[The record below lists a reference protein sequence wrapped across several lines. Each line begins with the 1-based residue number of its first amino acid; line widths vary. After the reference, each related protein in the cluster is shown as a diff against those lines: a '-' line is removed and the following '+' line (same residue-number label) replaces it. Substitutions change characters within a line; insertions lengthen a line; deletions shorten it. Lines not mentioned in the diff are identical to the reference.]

1 MKANTLFKKTKK
13 FLFRIFIIG
22 LFFLFFLVIYL
33 DSKVKNEF
41 DQQAWDI
48 PAKVYARSLSFT
60 LGQSLRFSELI
71 KELNLLG
78 YRQVIKAVA
87 SGEYELYQQTL
98 VIHTRSFKFWDG
110 EQGSQLIQLT
120 INNDRISLLKD
131 FSSNKSINYLRLD
144 PLLLGNIQVNPSGT
158 TQDRQLVRLDDLPD
172 NFIAALLVTED
183 RAFYDHWGIS
193 LKGIARAL
201 WSNIS
206 QGELRQGG
214 STLTQQLM
222 KNHFLSNE
230 RSLWRK
236 SREAIMA
243 LLTEYHYDKKT
254 ILQAYVNEVYLG
266 QNRDSTIHGFAR
278 ASEFYFDQPLSK
290 LNLSQV
296 ALLIGMVKGPSYY
309 NPRRHP
315 ERAKQR
321 RDLVLSQMVEQ
332 GLLDQNGLLEASS
345 KTLMVVKKPPIRTSR
360 VPAFMG
366 LVKRELSTDYSS
378 SSLKKDG
385 LKLFTSLDPIL
396 QEKAEKSLSQRLAM
410 IDDKHKDKDQTD
422 KRLQGAVI
430 VSDIASGEIQ
440 AVVGDRQPN
449 YVGFNRAIDAVRQTG
464 SVIKPFV
471 YLNALQKPES
481 FNAITPIKDQS
492 FSLTGTDGSVWS
504 PQNYDKKEHGDNDGF
519 IPLAEGLIN
528 SYNLASAQLA
538 MQTGIDDIVDTIN
551 DMGFERDLPAFPSIA
566 LGSKEMS
573 PLEILTL
580 YQGLANHGL
589 SIKPRA
595 LIAVQDQYGNLLNR
609 YTRKSEQVVDQEA
622 AFIVS
627 YLLSQV
633 TKRGTAKSLSWKFQ
647 NLDLAGKTGTTNDL
661 RDSWYAGF
669 DNNKLAVVWL
679 GRDDNQPTNLT
690 GASGALLVWADLF
703 KQIETESL
711 DLSPPSGILFGYKND
726 GFFSSFKNC
735 KNKNLLPF
743 YSNEFPSDYEVCE
756 F

>member
-1 MKANTLFKKTKK
+1 MNKTA
-13 FLFRIFIIG
+13 FLKQVHSFIFRISIIG
-22 LFFLFFLVIYL
+22 LFLLFFLVVYL

-60 LGQSLRFSELI
+60 LDQPLVFSELI

-78 YRQVIKAVA
+78 YRKAIKAIA
-87 SGEYELYQQTL
+87 SGEYESYQQTL
-98 VIHTRSFKFWDG
+98 VINTRPFKFWDG
-110 EQGSQLIQLT
+110 ERGGRLIQLT
-120 INNDRISLLKD
+120 IENGKIVLLKD
-131 FSSNKSINYLRLD
+131 FSSNENINYLRLD
-144 PLLLGNIQVNPSGT
+144 PLLLGNIQVNPNGIN
-158 TQDRQLVRLDDLPD
+158 QDRQLIHLEDLPPD
-172 NFIAALLVTED
+172 FVAALLVTED
-183 RAFYDHWGIS
+183 RAFYEHWGIS
-193 LKGIARAL
+193 IKGIARAL
-201 WSNIS
+201 WSNVS
-206 QGELRQGG
+206 QGEMKQGG

-243 LLTEYHYDKKT
+243 LLTETHYDKNT

-266 QNRDSTIHGFAR
+266 QNRDSAIHGFAR
-278 ASEFYFDQPLSK
+278 ASEFYFDQPLSD
-290 LNLSQV
+290 LNLSQI

-315 ERAKQR
+315 ERARQR
-321 RDLVLSQMVEQ
+321 RDLVLSLMLEQ
-332 GLLDQNGLLEASS
+332 GLLDPEGLLEAKSR
-345 KTLMVVKKPPIRTSR
+345 TLMVVNKPPIRTSR

-366 LVKRELSTDYSS
+366 LVKRELSNEYTA
-378 SSLKKDG
+378 SSLKRDG

-396 QEKAEKSLSQRLAM
+396 QEKTEKALSQRLAS
-410 IDDKHKDKDQTD
+410 IDKVSVGENNL
-422 KRLQGAVI
+422 LQGAV
-430 VSDIASGEIQ
+430 VLSDIASGEIQ

-449 YVGFNRAIDAVRQTG
+449 YVGFNRAIDAYRQTG

-471 YLNALQKPES
+471 YLSALQKPES

-492 FSLTGTDGSVWS
+492 FSLTGTDGSIWS
-504 PQNYDKKEHGDNDGF
+504 PQNYDKIEHGDGHGN

-528 SYNLASAQLA
+528 SYNLATAQLA
-538 MQTGIDDIVDTIN
+538 IQTGIDEAVDTITE
-551 DMGFERDLPAFPSIA
+551 MGFERELPAFPSIA

-573 PLEILTL
+573 PLEVLTL

-609 YTRKSEQVVDQEA
+609 YTRKSEQVVDEEA
-622 AFIVS
+622 AFIVR

-633 TKRGTAKSLSWKFQ
+633 TKRGTAKSLSWKLA

-679 GRDDNQPTNLT
+679 GRDDNQPMGLT
-690 GASGALLVWADLF
+690 GASGALQVWADLF
-703 KQIETESL
+703 KKINVESL
-711 DLSPPSGILFGYKND
+711 DLFPPTGILFGYKND
-726 GFFSSFKNC
+726 GFFDNFKSC
-735 KNKNLLPF
+735 KKKDLLPF
-743 YSNEFPSDYEVCE
+743 YSVEFPSDYEVCE